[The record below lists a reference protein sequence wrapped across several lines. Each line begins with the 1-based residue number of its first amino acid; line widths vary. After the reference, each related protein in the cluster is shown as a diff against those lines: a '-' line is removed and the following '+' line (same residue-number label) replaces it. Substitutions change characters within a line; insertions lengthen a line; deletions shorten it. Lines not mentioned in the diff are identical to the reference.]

1 MKYHLSYHLLLLFVL
16 LTAGISSCS
25 YQHYKG
31 LEQVATENKLIPEIY
46 DTTFNKA
53 VYSTVF
59 SVFGQELTG
68 ITIVKKVHR
77 NIHVVF
83 MSQIGLKFFDIEI
96 RPGKQEDWFHINFIM
111 ESLSREFIVNTLK
124 TDFMLLFAQYPK
136 NAETAFF
143 KSMENETTETT
154 IRFDKYTASVF
165 TRPASDKPN
174 KIELRKGKSVKATIR
189 LTPGND
195 YPEKVDISNRK
206 AGLQLEWEE
215 VKWQ

>member
-1 MKYHLSYHLLLLFVL
+1 MRQHRSYHLLLLFVL

-25 YQHYKG
+25 YEHYKG
-31 LEQVATENKLIPEIY
+31 LEQVATENIRIPEIY

-77 NIHVVF
+77 TIHVVF

-96 RPGKQEDWFHINFIM
+96 RPDKQEDWFHVNSIM
-111 ESLSREFIVNTLK
+111 ESLNREFIVNTLK
-124 TDFMLLFAQYPK
+124 TDFMLLFAQYPG

-143 KSMENETTETT
+143 KSTEGETTETT
-154 IRFDKYTASVF
+154 IRFDKYISSIF
-165 TRPASDKPN
+165 TGQN
-174 KIELRKGKSVKATIR
+174 GKITDVELREGRSVRTKIRFMPGTHYPKGLNIYNKKGH
-189 LTPGND
+189 LN
-195 YPEKVDISNRK
+195 
-206 AGLQLEWEE
+206 LEWQEINM
-215 VKWQ
+215 